1 MPEELDSQG
10 EFAFNDTEN
19 GAYSV
24 DEPRTRRKWL
34 AEEDEKL
41 RLLVSYWGDQC
52 GKNSHWDKISSN
64 FDNRTPKDCR
74 KRWFYSLDPK
84 LKRGRWTQN
93 EDKTLMEAYQR
104 LGPAWQRIS
113 QLIPGRTDDQCSKR
127 YNDVLDPSISDRL
140 RPWSSDEDVKLAELV
155 QSFGPK
161 WQKISREMNGRTGL
175 TCRNRWRKLTRDS
188 TTAHERPD
196 TQLDAVESSNTGNNG
211 SRAYEQKTTVGPSQ
225 LMGPNENLSINQA
238 LESAATYSVTLESD
252 EPGHPPPMHNA
263 ISAESTKTLIE
274 EAQQRNLK
282 VVIHK
287 HMYVPWAPQHMRS
300 SDYHRTH
307 KRPRYMVQA
316 PDDEIDSS
324 VPFPAPPDEEES
336 FAPGVMQLDERVPD
350 ESDLF
355 RQDFDPSLYLAF
367 NPS

>member
-1 MPEELDSQG
+1 MSEELGTHAESPATDQEIG
-10 EFAFNDTEN
+10 GFPAD
-19 GAYSV
+19 G
-24 DEPRTRRKWL
+24 PRARRKWL

-64 FDNRTPKDCR
+64 FENRTPKDCR

-140 RPWSSDEDVKLAELV
+140 RPWSAEEDERLERLV
-155 QSFGPK
+155 EEFGSK
-161 WQKISREMNGRTGL
+161 WQRISREMSGRTGL

-188 TTAHERPD
+188 AGLQGSTEPELGLSEPHDASSRSRQRLVSGSPVLADNDQDSSGNEVIKPTA
-196 TQLDAVESSNTGNNG
+196 V
-211 SRAYEQKTTVGPSQ
+211 
-225 LMGPNENLSINQA
+225 
-238 LESAATYSVTLESD
+238 YSVTLESH

-263 ISAESTKTLIE
+263 ISEESTKRLIE
-274 EAQQRNLK
+274 EACERNLK

-287 HMYVPWAPQHMRS
+287 HVYMPWPGENAPAMDRPS
-300 SDYHRTH
+300 N
-307 KRPRYMVQA
+307 KRQRFTVQA
-316 PDDEIDSS
+316 PDDDLDDTSTR
-324 VPFPAPPDEEES
+324 PALPDEDM
-336 FAPGVMQLDERVPD
+336 FLAPNFLQPNQTDENN
-350 ESDLF
+350 LF
-355 RQDFDPSLYLAF
+355 SQDFDPDLYLAF